1 MEKVRANIIQLLQ
14 SELGDKNL
22 VAPYRD
28 QVLINI
34 SRADFETRL
43 GNLLQQVYRLIEH
56 HHPERPD
63 HLGIVIR
70 DEDARHENVFKIWK
84 SV

>member
-1 MEKVRANIIQLLQ
+1 MEEVKANIIRLLQ
-14 SELGDKNL
+14 TELGDKNR

-28 QVLINI
+28 KVLINI
-34 SRADFETRL
+34 SKADFEHRL
-43 GNLLQQVYRLIEH
+43 GTLLQRVYRLIEQ